1 MPLICRT
8 CGTVNQ
14 DLGGDPRVYRCGR
27 CGQATLQ
34 RTSTLN
40 DTDKKRLGAAIAEAA
55 IEVIFTLVLAV
66 AYYAISWRKC
76 GDCDHKKLGW
86 IAVTGLGGV
95 TGVFIFV

>member
-40 DTDKKRLGAAIAEAA
+40 DTDKRRLGSAIAGATIVGLATENPVGA
-55 IEVIFTLVLAV
+55 LVGALLG
-66 AYYAISWRKC
+66 YFL
-76 GDCDHKKLGW
+76 GDRLFGDRVVKP
-86 IAVTGLGGV
+86 
-95 TGVFIFV
+95 